1 MSQIL
6 QDEEFMQKATCLT
19 NFEAA
24 QKLGTSSVE
33 SQSDL
38 IENARSY
45 AQEFSQVKS
54 ETDLKSIKE
63 YLSSS
68 YSEYEIVTLINL
80 LPMTPEAAKVCC
92 PSLEN
97 KSDEELRA
105 TLDYITN
112 IIR

>member
-1 MSQIL
+1 MTQIIR
-6 QDEEFMQKATCLT
+6 DEEFLRKATCLT

-24 QKLGTSSVE
+24 QKLGAGAVE

-45 AQEFSQVKS
+45 AEEFSRVKS
-54 ETDLKSIKE
+54 ETDLKSIKS
-63 YLSSS
+63 YLGDS
-68 YSEYEIVTLINL
+68 YSQYEIVTLINL
-80 LPMTPEAAKVCC
+80 LPMTPDAARVCC
-92 PSLEN
+92 PSLQN
-97 KSDEELRA
+97 KSDEELRS